1 MRLRD
6 DLAMTELILARVT
19 QAEEEAALLQ
29 QGVADSR
36 DEFPHDTAE
45 DLKKLVKED
54 KRSLA
59 PKYLIHSHSQV
70 VHAVCK
76 RNCLKLDPETWPRV
90 CGWGWVVS
98 QPCLEEAAEVREC
111 HSRLAGA
118 MW

>member
-1 MRLRD
+1 MRD

-29 QGVADSR
+29 QGVADSLAR

-59 PKYLIHSHSQV
+59 PKYTSFIRIRKSSMRCARQT
-70 VHAVCK
+70 A
-76 RNCLKLDPETWPRV
+76 
-90 CGWGWVVS
+90 
-98 QPCLEEAAEVREC
+98 
-111 HSRLAGA
+111 
-118 MW
+118 